1 MSSGEHMRPCVI
13 WGVTG
18 QGKVVFDILRDENV
32 SVIHCFDNN
41 RDLTSPFPNVPISY
55 GEDGV
60 SRFLSHLSN
69 SGLTAGHID
78 SVIAIGGGR
87 GPERRSIGA
96 LMSAFGFLQ
105 RQVVHRSSVISS
117 RAKIGLACQVMA
129 GATVGPWATIGEH
142 VIINTG
148 ANIDHDCVVKDCSH
162 IGPHAALAGEVI
174 IGENVFIGTNA
185 TVLPRIKVGDGSTV
199 GAGAVV
205 TRDVPPNSV
214 VVGIPARVVESKA
227 TH

>member
-1 MSSGEHMRPCVI
+1 MRPCVI

-18 QGKVVFDILRDENV
+18 QGKVVFDILRDENI

-105 RQVVHRSSVISS
+105 RQV
-117 RAKIGLACQVMA
+117 MA

-162 IGPHAALAGEVI
+162 IGPNAALAGEVI

-214 VVGIPARVVESKA
+214 VVGVPARVVESKA